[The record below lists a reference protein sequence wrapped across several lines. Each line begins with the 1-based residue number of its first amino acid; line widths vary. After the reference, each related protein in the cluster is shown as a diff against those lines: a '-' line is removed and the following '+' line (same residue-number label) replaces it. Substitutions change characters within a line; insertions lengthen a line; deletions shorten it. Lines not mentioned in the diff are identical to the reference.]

1 MRDTVYNI
9 DCILFGDTDTIVYFS
24 PFHAIIPN
32 NMFHYWNHEKE
43 NGSALNL
50 QIPEPWLQ
58 GKFCWRQFNPE
69 GRTLKT
75 QQEEHT

>member
-1 MRDTVYNI
+1 MRNTVYNI

-32 NMFHYWNHEKE
+32 NMFHHWNHEKG

-50 QIPEPWLQ
+50 QIPEPLLQ

-69 GRTLKT
+69 GRTL
-75 QQEEHT
+75 